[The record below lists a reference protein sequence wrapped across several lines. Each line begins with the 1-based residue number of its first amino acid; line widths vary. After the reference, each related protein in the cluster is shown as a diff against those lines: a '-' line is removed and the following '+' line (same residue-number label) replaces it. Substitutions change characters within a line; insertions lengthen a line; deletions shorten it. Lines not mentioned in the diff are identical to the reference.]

1 MKVAFVTGN
10 QGKWE
15 IARDIFAKYG
25 VDLTQAKMETPEIQS
40 LDVKEVALYS
50 ARYAAQKLQKPVIKS
65 DVGYYITALN
75 NFPGPFI
82 KYVNQTLTSQD
93 LLRLMVGKEN
103 RSMIIRECLAFAH
116 PNGFHHLFIHEQN
129 TILAKEEEG
138 NGSSIDKIMIL
149 DGFSKTRGASDPKE
163 VAEFWKK
170 SLQLYHEAAK
180 FVQTPVIQRRFQ
192 KERE

>member
-50 ARYAAQKLQKPVIKS
+50 AQYAAQKLQMPVIKS
-65 DVGYYITALN
+65 DVGYYIPALN

-82 KYVNQTLTSQD
+82 KYVNQTLSSQD
-93 LLRLMVGKEN
+93 LLRLMDGKED

-116 PNGFHHLFIHEQN
+116 PNGFHHLFVHEQN
-129 TILAKEEEG
+129 TTLAKQEDG

-149 DGFSKTRGASDPKE
+149 EGFSKTRGASDPQK

-170 SLQLYHEAAK
+170 SLKLYHDAAL
-180 FVQTPVIQRRFQ
+180 FVQKPVV
-192 KERE
+192 